1 MKRDI
6 REVIREEPLVRGR
19 LVELLLRDGPLT
31 VPEVAERAGF
41 PEDEVMVWMMG
52 LRKYGYIAEQ
62 KAATGDDYHRYSAV
76 RRP

>member
-1 MKRDI
+1 MRRDI

-31 VPEVAERAGF
+31 VPEVAERAGL
-41 PEDEVMVWMMG
+41 PEDEVMVWLMG
-52 LRKYGYIAEQ
+52 LRKYGYVAEQ
-62 KAATGDDYHRYSAV
+62 KAAAGDDYHRYAAA